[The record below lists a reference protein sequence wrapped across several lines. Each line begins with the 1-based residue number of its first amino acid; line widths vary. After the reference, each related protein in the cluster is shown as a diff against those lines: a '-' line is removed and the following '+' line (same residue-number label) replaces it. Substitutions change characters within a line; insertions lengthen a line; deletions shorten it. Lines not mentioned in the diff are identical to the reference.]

1 MDLVSFK
8 YAIQKAHEC
17 QGDNTKHAQLK
28 PITLHINIPTRRD
41 GILILRD
48 NVTSW
53 IKCFIN
59 KSFRSYKKPH

>member
-28 PITLHINIPTRRD
+28 PITLHIHIPTRRD
-41 GILILRD
+41 GILILRGQCHEMD
-48 NVTSW
+48 IVFSV
-53 IKCFIN
+53 F
-59 KSFRSYKKPH
+59 